1 MTLWLMRQ
9 HLQQGGAWFVTAL
22 GAMCILQWPVAGLS
36 QMPMVLI
43 FQLLM
48 MPGRATVFDAA
59 LPLSARDI
67 VAARLLTKLLLITI
81 PTVACVVTWQVAHTD
96 LFPLSRFLEAMAIA
110 ALVALLPH
118 CVRPGVVNLS
128 TRDAYVWPLAVLAV
142 ISGLIFW
149 LVPAT
154 VGAVM
159 LGSAVAALVSWTIA
173 TVPSSFE
180 RVASEGGGVAKAR
193 KPTIRAPSTRIR
205 AWRPVLQSMVSV
217 PVLQSFGL
225 MLVLGWL
232 GSWLF
237 YLLLVFAP
245 LAHPA
250 LRQRTAWLA
259 TLPLS
264 HRARLAVIVIPF
276 CLLPL
281 AGLAIGRALS
291 SLDGRDRRMSAG
303 APNTRYE
310 KGSYSLSPTS
320 VPLTYWRRMRTR
332 PLPAG
337 ATRISRQVEIVAPWG
352 ERVVADTLSILGATF
367 FDPFTTTSQSSPR
380 FVEWQFANATTAV
393 YGRPISRG
401 EYRDKSIP
409 RPPRVVD
416 AWSVQLLGGGLTLT
430 ALLYILF
437 VLELDMSARASRS
450 KTHLASLAAWLL
462 LYLPTLT
469 IGGINEYYGLN
480 RGASLFIPMLE
491 RILLVIVRALPDNLL
506 VVGLAAAIPPAIL
519 YVLLD
524 RQFSLSEVRRS
535 PLVQR

>member
-67 VAARLLTKLLLITI
+67 VAARLFAKLLLISI
-81 PTVACVVTWQVAHTD
+81 PTIAWVATWERGLGD
-96 LFPLSRFLEAMAIA
+96 LLPLSRFLEAMAIA

-217 PVLQSFGL
+217 ELLMYFGFAL
-225 MLVLGWL
+225 LSSWL
-232 GSWLF
+232 GNWPV
-237 YLLLVFAP
+237 YLLLFSVSAY
-245 LAHPA
+245 HA

-291 SLDGRDRRMSAG
+291 SLDGRDRRMSAD

-352 ERVVADTLSILGATF
+352 ERVVADTLSILGATY
-367 FDPFTTTSQSSPR
+367 FDPFTTTSQSSLR

-469 IGGINEYYGLN
+469 IGCINEYYGLN

>member
-22 GAMCILQWPVAGLS
+22 GTMCILQWPLAGFSMMTLVIVV
-36 QMPMVLI
+36 QLI
-43 FQLLM
+43 M
-48 MPGRATVFDAA
+48 IPGRATVFDAA

-67 VAARLLTKLLLITI
+67 VAARLFAKLLLISI
-81 PTVACVVTWQVAHTD
+81 PTIAWVATWERGLGD
-96 LFPLSRFLEAMAIA
+96 LLPLSRFLEVMAIVV
-110 ALVALLPH
+110 LVALLPH

-128 TRDAYVWPLAVLAV
+128 TRTAYVWPLAVMAV

-193 KPTIRAPSTRIR
+193 KPTVRAPSTRIR
-205 AWRPVLQSMVSV
+205 AWLPVLQSMVSV
-217 PVLQSFGL
+217 ELLMYFGFAL
-225 MLVLGWL
+225 LSSWL
-232 GSWLF
+232 GNWPV
-237 YLLLVFAP
+237 YLLIFSVSAY
-245 LAHPA
+245 HA

-281 AGLAIGRALS
+281 AGLAIGRALPS
-291 SLDGRDRRMSAG
+291 RDGGDRRMSADAAYTYIQQG
-303 APNTRYE
+303 RY
-310 KGSYSLSPTS
+310 YWSPTR
-320 VPLTYWRRMRTR
+320 VPLTYWLRMPTR

-337 ATRISRQVEIVAPWG
+337 ATRISQHVEIVAPWG
-352 ERVVADTLSILGATF
+352 ERVVADTFSILGTTY
-367 FDPFTTTSQSSPR
+367 FDPFTTTNENSTR
-380 FVEWQFANATTAV
+380 FVEWQFAKATTAV
-393 YGRPISRG
+393 YGQPISRRVY
-401 EYRDKSIP
+401 EDESIAL
-409 RPPRVVD
+409 PPHVVD
-416 AWSVQLLGGGLTLT
+416 AWSVQLLGAGLTLT
-430 ALLYILF
+430 LLLYIL
-437 VLELDMSARASRS
+437 LASELALSATASRW
-450 KTHLASLAAWLL
+450 KVPLASSFPILLAM
-462 LYLPTLT
+462 LPMCT
-469 IGGINEYYGLN
+469 IGGICMYYS
-480 RGASLFIPMLE
+480 RGHHGSLFISMLE
-491 RILLVIVRALPDNLL
+491 RILLVIVRALPDNML

-524 RQFSLSEVRRS
+524 RQFSLSEVSRS
-535 PLVQR
+535 PVVRR

>member
-1 MTLWLMRQ
+1 
-9 HLQQGGAWFVTAL
+9 
-22 GAMCILQWPVAGLS
+22 
-36 QMPMVLI
+36 
-43 FQLLM
+43 
-48 MPGRATVFDAA
+48 
-59 LPLSARDI
+59 
-67 VAARLLTKLLLITI
+67 
-81 PTVACVVTWQVAHTD
+81 
-96 LFPLSRFLEAMAIA
+96 
-110 ALVALLPH
+110 
-118 CVRPGVVNLS
+118 
-128 TRDAYVWPLAVLAV
+128 
-142 ISGLIFW
+142 
-149 LVPAT
+149 
-154 VGAVM
+154 
-159 LGSAVAALVSWTIA
+159 
-173 TVPSSFE
+173 
-180 RVASEGGGVAKAR
+180 
-193 KPTIRAPSTRIR
+193 
-205 AWRPVLQSMVSV
+205 
-217 PVLQSFGL
+217 

-291 SLDGRDRRMSAG
+291 SLDGRDRRMSAD

-352 ERVVADTLSILGATF
+352 ERVVADTLSILGATY
-367 FDPFTTTSQSSPR
+367 FDPFTTTSQSSLR
-380 FVEWQFANATTAV
+380 FVEWQFAKATTAV
-393 YGRPISRG
+393 YGQPISRRVY
-401 EYRDKSIP
+401 EDESIAL
-409 RPPRVVD
+409 PPHVVD
-416 AWSVQLLGGGLTLT
+416 AWSVQLLGAGLTLT
-430 ALLYILF
+430 LLLYIL
-437 VLELDMSARASRS
+437 LASELALSATASRW
-450 KTHLASLAAWLL
+450 KVPLASSFPILLAMLP
-462 LYLPTLT
+462 LYT
-469 IGGINEYYGLN
+469 IGGICMYYR
-480 RGASLFIPMLE
+480 RGHNGSLFIPMLE

>member
-96 LFPLSRFLEAMAIA
+96 FFPLSRFLEAMAIA

-142 ISGLIFW
+142 ISGLIVW

-180 RVASEGGGVAKAR
+180 RVATAGRGGSE
-193 KPTIRAPSTRIR
+193 APAVRIR
-205 AWRPVLQSMVSV
+205 ATNGRLGAWLPILQSMM
-217 PVLQSFGL
+217 PGAVLLSFGS
-225 MLVLGWL
+225 MTVGGWL
-232 GSWLF
+232 GSWLVTLWMF
-237 YLLLVFAP
+237 P
-245 LAHPA
+245 LIALHA

-259 TLPLS
+259 TLPLT
-264 HRARLAVIVIPF
+264 HRARLLAIAVPI
-276 CLLPL
+276 CLSTLG
-281 AGLAIGRALS
+281 GLAIGRALPK
-291 SLDGRDRRMSAG
+291 LFGEDRRMSAD

-430 ALLYILF
+430 ALLYMLL
-437 VLELDMSARASRS
+437 VLELDMSAQASYRKQS
-450 KTHLASLAAWLL
+450 LASWPGWLL
-462 LYLPTLT
+462 LYLPQAM
-469 IGGINEYYGLN
+469 IGGICMYSS
-480 RGASLFIPMLE
+480 RGHHGSLLIPMIE
-491 RILLVIVRALPDNLL
+491 RILLVIVRALPDNML

-524 RQFSLSEVRRS
+524 RQFSLSEVSRS
-535 PLVQR
+535 PVVQR